1 VPPPVLPSRRSPR
14 RRSDGLSATEHDARS
29 MLDLVN
35 ASSDLITILLAMS
48 EFKSTSAFCSPYDIN
63 RAFIHLNGLTLFDI
77 IENI

>member
-1 VPPPVLPSRRSPR
+1 MIP
-14 RRSDGLSATEHDARS
+14 HF

-48 EFKSTSAFCSPYDIN
+48 EFKSTSTCCSPYDIN